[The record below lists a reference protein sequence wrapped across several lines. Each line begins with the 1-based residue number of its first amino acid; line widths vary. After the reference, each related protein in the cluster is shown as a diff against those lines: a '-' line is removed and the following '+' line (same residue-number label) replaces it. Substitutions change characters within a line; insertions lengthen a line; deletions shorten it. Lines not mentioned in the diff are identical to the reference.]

1 MERSVKERMNENS
14 KHSNEYDAPSPMGR
28 AGEGL
33 RLVVLG
39 GGESGVGT
47 AVLAQQKGFDVF
59 LSDKGKIKDKYKDV
73 LSKYGI
79 KWEEG
84 QHTVELILNAYE
96 VVKSPGIP
104 DKAELIKELHKKN
117 IPVISEIEFAGR
129 YTKAKTICIT
139 GSNGKTTT
147 TLLTYHI
154 LKNAGVKALL
164 AGNVGKSFAMQVAEE
179 DKNEVEYYVLELSSF
194 QLDGMYNFRA
204 NIAILLNI
212 TPDHLDRYNYEMQN
226 YVDSKF
232 RIIQNQTE
240 EDAFIYCMD
249 DEVIK
254 RELPKKNIKAQQYP
268 ISIQQQV
275 ERGACL
281 TEHNQLTINI
291 NNTNPLLMTIQ
302 ELALQGKH
310 NLYNSMASGVAAK
323 LVGIRKNSIRESL
336 SDFHNIEH
344 RLEVIGNVH
353 GIEFINDSKAT
364 NVNSTWYALESMNNP
379 VILILGGVD
388 KGNDYSILTDL
399 VKQKVKA
406 IICLGTD
413 NAKIVRAFKGVVDT
427 IVEANSAKSAV
438 DQAYKLGKKGDTVLL
453 SPACASFD
461 LFEDYEDRGIQ
472 FKEAVRCL

>member
-1 MERSVKERMNENS
+1 MNENN
-14 KHSNEYDAPSPMGR
+14 KYRNEHSTPSLVGR
-28 AGEGL
+28 AGEGS
-33 RLVVLG
+33 RLVILG

-47 AVLAQQKGFDVF
+47 AVLALQKGFDVF

-73 LSKYGI
+73 LSTYGI

-84 QHTVELILNAYE
+84 QHTVELILNADE

-179 DKNEVEYYVLELSSF
+179 DTNEVEYYVLELSSF

-281 TEHNQLTINI
+281 IENNQLTINI
-291 NNTNPLLMTIQ
+291 NNTNPLIMTIQ

-323 LVGIRKNSIRESL
+323 LVGIRKNAIRESL